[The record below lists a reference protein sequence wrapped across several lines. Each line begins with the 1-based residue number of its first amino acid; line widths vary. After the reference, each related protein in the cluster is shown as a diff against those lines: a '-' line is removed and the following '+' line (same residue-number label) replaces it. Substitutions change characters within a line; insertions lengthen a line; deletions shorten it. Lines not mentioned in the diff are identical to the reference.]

1 MVRRRYV
8 FLAGLFAVLAMASH
22 GFAQGGR
29 SEINGTVSDQQK
41 GILPGVNV
49 TAINEDNGLQRLVV
63 SASFDRDRGVRSA
76 VFGGVLQCFAAA
88 VIQRRLG

>member
-49 TAINEDNGLQRLVV
+49 TVSGPALQVGNLKDPMRVWKSKSVV
-63 SASFDRDRGVRSA
+63 VW
-76 VFGGVLQCFAAA
+76 
-88 VIQRRLG
+88 